1 MWHYLKKAGNIVG
14 AVFGLYMIWNFG
26 VEYGVKI
33 TEQKY
38 NGESETSKKSRVHK
52 EGNVVTIDLGSDE

>member
-1 MWHYLKKAGNIVG
+1 
-14 AVFGLYMIWNFG
+14 MIWNFG

-38 NGESETSKKSRVHK
+38 NGESETPKKSRVRK
-52 EGNVVTIDLGSDE
+52 EGNIVTIDLGSDE